1 MENELL
7 REWPDCADGDATIK
21 WKLIRGEEFSSCHVL
36 IHEPRSRRSQ
46 RIHKFLTTERN
57 GVKIYALCPSSAL
70 RLLLLI
76 ALRFLKLQV
85 CFRTSSAYLI
95 DKYYALV
102 HGTATSLAG
111 ERLSSSLHSESF
123 LLLLFLLSCKEV
135 KQSCWYRTCHK
146 QLKRKV
152 SAPKQPQEKL
162 LLRKF
167 LATAKR

>member
-21 WKLIRGEEFSSCHVL
+21 WKFIRGEEFSSCHVL

-135 KQSCWYRTCHK
+135 YGS
-146 QLKRKV
+146 KV
-152 SAPKQPQEKL
+152 VGTERVINNL
-162 LLRKF
+162 NEKF
-167 LATAKR
+167 LPQSNLKKNCCFGSF